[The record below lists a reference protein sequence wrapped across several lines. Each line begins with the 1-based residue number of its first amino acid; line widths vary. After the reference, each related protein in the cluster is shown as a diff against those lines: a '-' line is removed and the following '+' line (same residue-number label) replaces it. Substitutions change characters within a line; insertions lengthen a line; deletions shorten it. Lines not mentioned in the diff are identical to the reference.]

1 MRIFSLLLFA
11 AVLFF
16 ISCNTQKSVTNNY
29 LLNVSDTT
37 SKDSLPRQNLVIQ
50 KGDML
55 SIRVYSTA
63 IGSQPGVDAP
73 YNLPESGIAG
83 TAGFIVDDNGN
94 IEYPQIGLIHAE
106 GLTRDQLAEVIK
118 GKLQGQLNQP
128 TVIVR
133 YLNYRITILGE
144 VGNPSTFT
152 IPTERITILEALGLA
167 GDITEFGRKDN
178 VKVIRENNGERQ
190 IGTID
195 LTSKEMFNS
204 TFFRL
209 QQNDVVLV
217 DQTRRRAKQQE
228 QQTLVQQ
235 IGIASSIITAIALV
249 LNLIK

>member
-1 MRIFSLLLFA
+1 MRIFSLLFFA
-11 AVLFF
+11 AALFF
-16 ISCNTQKSVTNNY
+16 ISCNPQKSVTNNY

-37 SKDSLPRQNLVIQ
+37 AKDSLPRQNLVIQ
-50 KGDML
+50 KGDLL

-118 GKLQGQLNQP
+118 TKLQGQLNQP
-128 TVIVR
+128 SVIVR

-152 IPTERITILEALGLA
+152 IPTER
-167 GDITEFGRKDN
+167 
-178 VKVIRENNGERQ
+178 
-190 IGTID
+190 
-195 LTSKEMFNS
+195 
-204 TFFRL
+204 
-209 QQNDVVLV
+209 
-217 DQTRRRAKQQE
+217 
-228 QQTLVQQ
+228 
-235 IGIASSIITAIALV
+235 
-249 LNLIK
+249 